1 MMAHFSIRRK
11 LRPSRCARLRLAR
24 MPANGDSGACGVCT
38 LAGPGQSSPRTVA
51 RLPVKA
57 GWKRVLRRGV
67 AAASRSAGRDRGINW
82 CFGYHQKEADACI
95 QKALELD
102 PSVRE

>member
-1 MMAHFSIRRK
+1 
-11 LRPSRCARLRLAR
+11 
-24 MPANGDSGACGVCT
+24 
-38 LAGPGQSSPRTVA
+38 
-51 RLPVKA
+51 
-57 GWKRVLRRGV
+57 LRRGV

-82 CFGYHQKEADACI
+82 CFGYHQEEADACI